1 MSTDQMQQ
9 AYQLI
14 RNGRSEE
21 AIAILVPIVRATPTN
36 ADAWWLLAN
45 AVDNPDQKRRALQQ
59 VLRLRPDD
67 ERAQRMLSRLDPTS
81 EPPPPAPPKPAAAQP
96 IDSDPFAD
104 DPFSSA
110 PASGSSMA
118 DPFADDPF
126 EPAPARAAAA
136 DPFDDDPFAPAPP
149 SRGKRRADDPFADD
163 PFADAGLRPPPP
175 PAARKGTS
183 PLLVCLAIVGIIAV
197 ISCAALALVTAGVIN
212 LGGEIVS
219 SFNATLAADP
229 EFGNMAGTL
238 GANPDIGSVFGTLA
252 ADPEFANM
260 AGILGANPDIGS
272 VFGTLAAD
280 PNIEA
285 FATLGSGFAGAPLG
299 SPLPA
304 DANNR
309 GTIEYGQQVTGN
321 LPAGSAGD
329 AWTLRGSP
337 GDRIIINMIAVGDTD
352 PLIRLYDSKGELIA
366 EDDDSGGNLNAR
378 LEFMLPGDGT
388 VTILART
395 FFTGAGGAYELMV
408 DRR

>member
-14 RNGRSEE
+14 RNGRKQE

-45 AVDNPDQKRRALQQ
+45 AVDNLDQRRRALQQ
-59 VLRLRPDD
+59 VLRLRPED

-81 EPPPPAPPKPAAAQP
+81 APPPPAPPKPAAAQP
-96 IDSDPFAD
+96 LGGDPYAD

-110 PASGSSMA
+110 PASRSSMT

-126 EPAPARAAAA
+126 GPAPARAAAA

-149 SRGKRRADDPFADD
+149 ARMKSRADDDPFADD
-163 PFADAGLRPPPP
+163 LFADAGLRPPPP
-175 PAARKGTS
+175 RPARKGTS
-183 PLLVCLAIVGIIAV
+183 PLLVCLAIVGIVAV
-197 ISCAALALVTAGVIN
+197 IGCALVALTAVGVVN
-212 LGGEIVS
+212 LGGEIFRSV
-219 SFNATLAADP
+219 NATLASDP
-229 EFGNMAGTL
+229 EFANIAGTL
-238 GANPDIGSVFGTLA
+238 GANPDIGSVL
-252 ADPEFANM
+252 
-260 AGILGANPDIGS
+260 
-272 VFGTLAAD
+272 GTLAAD

-285 FATLGSGFAGAPLG
+285 FATLGSGFAGASLG

-304 DANNR
+304 DVNNR
-309 GTIEYGQQVTGN
+309 GTIEYGQRVTGN
-321 LPAGSAGD
+321 LRAGSAGD

-337 GDRIIINMIAVGDTD
+337 GDRIVINMIAVGDTD
-352 PLIRLYDSKGELIA
+352 PLIRLYDSRNELIA

-378 LEFMLPGDGT
+378 LEFVLPADGT

-395 FFTGAGGAYELMV
+395 FFTGAGGSYELTV
-408 DRR
+408 DRQ

>member
-14 RNGRSEE
+14 RSGRKQE
-21 AIAILVPIVRATPTN
+21 AVAILVPIVRATPTN

-67 ERAQRMLSRLDPTS
+67 ERAQRMLNRLDPTS
-81 EPPPPAPPKPAAAQP
+81 APPPPAPPKPTAAQP
-96 IDSDPFAD
+96 LGGDPFAD

-110 PASGSSMA
+110 PAPRSPMA

-126 EPAPARAAAA
+126 APTPARAAAA

-149 SRGKRRADDPFADD
+149 SRRKSRADDPFADD

-175 PAARKGTS
+175 PPARKGTS
-183 PLLVCLAIVGIIAV
+183 PLLVCLAIVGIVAV
-197 ISCAALALVTAGVIN
+197 IGCAAVALITARVIN
-212 LGGEIVS
+212 LGGEIFS
-219 SFNATLAADP
+219 SVNATLAADP
-229 EFGNMAGTL
+229 
-238 GANPDIGSVFGTLA
+238 D
-252 ADPEFANM
+252 FANM
-260 AGILGANPDIGS
+260 AGTLGANPDIGS

-285 FATLGSGFAGAPLG
+285 FATLGSGFAGAQLG

-309 GTIEYGQQVTGN
+309 GTIEYGQRVTGS

-337 GDRIIINMIAVGDTD
+337 GDRIVINMIAVGDTD
-352 PLIRLYDSKGELIA
+352 PLIRLYDSNGELIA

-378 LEFMLPGDGT
+378 LEFVLPGDGT

-395 FFTGAGGAYELMV
+395 FLTGVGGSYELRV
-408 DRR
+408 DRQ